1 MNSEFINLA
10 ESIKA
15 NLESRF
21 SRDILSK
28 MYVYESLLS
37 IIAEFHTGNFSSK
50 RTDIG
55 VAAAKSFD
63 SNSRE
68 DNELLNDIGRLAR
81 IYKNG
86 R

>member
-1 MNSEFINLA
+1 VNSEFIQLA

-21 SRDILSK
+21 SHDMLSK
-28 MYVYESLLS
+28 MYVYESLLG
-37 IIAEFHTGNFSSK
+37 IIAEFHNGNFSSN
-50 RTDIG
+50 RSDIG

-81 IYKNG
+81 MYKKG